1 MRKVLVVFLT
11 VLVVLIT
18 LSLCGAIAV
27 GVGSIVNDIGFVDQI
42 KLWLL

>member
-11 VLVVLIT
+11 LLVVLIT

-27 GVGSIVNDIGFVDQI
+27 GVGSIISDVGFVDQI
-42 KLWLL
+42 KLWLA